1 MMIQNKNEEYVIALY
16 IRLSKEDEDVGI
28 RYGKE
33 ESNSISNQRML
44 LYDFIQQHSE
54 FQGCRIIEKCDDG
67 FSGKRFDR
75 PAFTELIDLA
85 KKGRIDCII
94 VKDLSRFGR
103 DYIELG
109 DYLEQLFPFL
119 GIRFIAVN
127 DHYDSKDGGQETAG
141 LEVAFKN
148 FIYDFYSRDT
158 SKKIRNVRRKMA
170 QSGQFAS
177 ANAPYGYQKSAED
190 KHKLVVDEEAAQV
203 VREIFQM
210 KIAGMSAKKITENLN
225 ARQIPSPA
233 QYALNHKRGMDWRK
247 VNEKTAWD
255 ATKVVAI
262 LKDERYAG
270 NMVSLRR
277 TLKGIYGKD
286 TPMDSS
292 DWIRVEGTHEGI
304 VSIEDFQKAQATFF
318 KYKKSQPSTIK
329 RYNAFVC
336 GHCGRKLSYSKD
348 RKKLICRYG
357 ESNPNASCYKAAYP
371 AEKIR
376 GAVLEALK
384 WHFEQ
389 FIDWEE
395 MQERLEKNV
404 HAEQDSQDH
413 EKVLEQIE
421 NGKIILYEKYKD
433 GQIDRDEFVAG
444 RDKLKAQ
451 AEEIKEKMKE
461 AALRQEGKD
470 EVKRIG
476 EIVRKYREAKELTKE
491 MEEMFVER
499 VEVYD
504 AEHIKLR
511 WKFMTVL
518 LDDNE

>member
-1 MMIQNKNEEYVIALY
+1 M
-16 IRLSKEDEDVGI
+16 
-28 RYGKE
+28 
-33 ESNSISNQRML
+33 
-44 LYDFIQQHSE
+44 
-54 FQGCRIIEKCDDG
+54 
-67 FSGKRFDR
+67 
-75 PAFTELIDLA
+75 
-85 KKGRIDCII
+85 
-94 VKDLSRFGR
+94 
-103 DYIELG
+103 
-109 DYLEQLFPFL
+109 
-119 GIRFIAVN
+119 
-127 DHYDSKDGGQETAG
+127 YDSKDGGQETAG

-170 QSGQFAS
+170 ESGQFAS
-177 ANAPYGYQKSAED
+177 ANAPYGYRKSAKD

-304 VSIEDFQKAQATFF
+304 VSIEDFEKAQSTFL
-318 KYKKSQPSTIK
+318 KYKKSQPSTINK
-329 RYNAFVC
+329 YNAFVC

-404 HAEQDSQDH
+404 HEGS
-413 EKVLEQIE
+413 
-421 NGKIILYEKYKD
+421 GT
-433 GQIDRDEFVAG
+433 DRE
-444 RDKLKAQ
+444 
-451 AEEIKEKMKE
+451 
-461 AALRQEGKD
+461 
-470 EVKRIG
+470 
-476 EIVRKYREAKELTKE
+476 REDYP
-491 MEEMFVER
+491 V
-499 VEVYD
+499 
-504 AEHIKLR
+504 
-511 WKFMTVL
+511 
-518 LDDNE
+518 